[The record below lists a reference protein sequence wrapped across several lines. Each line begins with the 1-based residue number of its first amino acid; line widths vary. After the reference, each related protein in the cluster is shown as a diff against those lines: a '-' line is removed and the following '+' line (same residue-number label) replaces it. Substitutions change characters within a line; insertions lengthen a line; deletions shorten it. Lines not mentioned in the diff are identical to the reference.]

1 MNKLKTGDQVIV
13 LTGRD
18 KGKRGTVSARVDV
31 DHLLVEGVNVAKK
44 HVKPN
49 PLKGTTGGIVDKTM
63 PIHQSNVAIFN
74 PASGKADRVGIKL
87 LADGKKVRV
96 FQPTGEEIKAWGLTR
111 LKHKLACSSFTA
123 KRSFPT

>member
-1 MNKLKTGDQVIV
+1 MNKIRTGDEVIV

-18 KGKRGTVSARVDV
+18 KGKRGTVSVRVDADHVVV
-31 DHLLVEGVNVAKK
+31 DGVNVVKK

-49 PLKGTTGGIVDKTM
+49 PMKGTTGGVVDKTM

-74 PASGKADRVGIKL
+74 AASGKADRVGIKL

-96 FQPTGEEIKAWGLTR
+96 YKSTGEQIKA
-111 LKHKLACSSFTA
+111 
-123 KRSFPT
+123 

>member
-18 KGKRGTVSARVDV
+18 KGKRGTVAARVDA
-31 DHLLVEGVNVAKK
+31 DHLMVDGVNIVKK

-49 PLKGTTGGIVDKTM
+49 PLKGSTGGIVDKTM
-63 PIHQSNVAIFN
+63 PINQSNVAIFN

-96 FQPTGEEIKAWGLTR
+96 FKSSGDEIKA
-111 LKHKLACSSFTA
+111 
-123 KRSFPT
+123 

>member
-1 MNKLKTGDQVIV
+1 MNKIRKGDQVIV

-18 KGKRGTVSARVDV
+18 KGKRGTVSLRVDEGHVVV
-31 DHLLVEGVNVAKK
+31 DGINMVKK

-49 PLKGTTGGIVDKTM
+49 PMKGTTGGVIDKTM

-74 PASGKADRVGIKL
+74 AATGKADRVGARI

-96 FQPTGEEIKAWGLTR
+96 FKSSGEEIKA
-111 LKHKLACSSFTA
+111 
-123 KRSFPT
+123 

>member
-1 MNKLKTGDQVIV
+1 MNKIRKGDQVIV

-18 KGKRGTVSARVDV
+18 KGKRGAVSSRVDAERV
-31 DHLLVEGVNVAKK
+31 LVEGVNVVKK

-49 PLKGTTGGIVDKTM
+49 PMKGTTGGVVDKTL

-87 LADGKKVRV
+87 GADGKKVRV
-96 FQPTGEEIKAWGLTR
+96 FKSSGQEIKA
-111 LKHKLACSSFTA
+111 
-123 KRSFPT
+123 